1 MAAGTTYKQCSC
13 RDDHGRR
20 LGQKCARL
28 RRANGAWSSRH
39 GTWYYQLELPPNPDG
54 SRRNPLRRGG
64 FATQDDPDQELAA
77 ARDLLAT
84 APPATGRAGS
94 TTPMASTG
102 PPRRPR
108 TSPTRP
114 RSATQPG

>member
-39 GTWYYQLELPPNPDG
+39 GTWYYQLELPPHPDG

-64 FATQDDPDQELAA
+64 FATQDDAEQELAA
-77 ARDLLAT
+77 ARDLLAIA
-84 APPATGRAGS
+84 APRHVEGRIQIAEGIQRAVK
-94 TTPMASTG
+94 TTRQ
-102 PPRRPR
+102 PPH
-108 TSPTRP
+108 
-114 RSATQPG
+114 

>member
-64 FATQDDPDQELAA
+64 FATQDDAEQELAA
-77 ARDLLAT
+77 PRDLLAI
-84 APPATGRAGS
+84 APPAPS
-94 TTPMASTG
+94 T
-102 PPRRPR
+102 PPPH
-108 TSPTRP
+108 SPLSSNP
-114 RSATQPG
+114 PPNPP